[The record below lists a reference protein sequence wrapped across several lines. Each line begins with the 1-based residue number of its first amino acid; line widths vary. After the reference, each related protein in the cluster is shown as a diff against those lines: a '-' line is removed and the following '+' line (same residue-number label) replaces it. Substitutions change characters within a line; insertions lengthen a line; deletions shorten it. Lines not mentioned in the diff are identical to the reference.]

1 MPDQPKDRRP
11 GVPGSEPKATRSPAA
26 QSSAAP
32 ALPSWCNT
40 HLTAEEEAELGRESI
55 RREGRI
61 SSEEMKAFIE
71 SLPGYVPKGEA

>member
-1 MPDQPKDRRP
+1 MPDQPNDRRP
-11 GVPGSEPKATRSPAA
+11 GAPDSEPKAT
-26 QSSAAP
+26 P

-71 SLPGYVPKGEA
+71 SLPGYVPKGDA